1 MKLTELYQQL
11 NGDYA
16 DACRRLLSEKMVA
29 RFVIKFPDDPS
40 MQNLR
45 DAVAAGDIESSFRAV
60 HTLKGVSG
68 ILAFTSLYQAA
79 WNLTEQLR
87 PRLDQADPE
96 LLAKVEDEYANT
108 LAALKAYMENP
119 E

>member
-1 MKLTELYQQL
+1 MKLSELYSRL
-11 NGDYA
+11 NGDFA
-16 DACRRLLSEKMVA
+16 DACSRLLSEKMVA
-29 RFVIKFPDDPS
+29 RFVVKFPEDPS

-45 DAVAAGDIESSFRAV
+45 DAVAAGDIETSFRSA

-68 ILAFTSLYQAA
+68 ILAFTALYKAA

-87 PRLDQADPE
+87 PRQNQADPE
-96 LLAKVEDEYANT
+96 LLAEVEKEYGKT
-108 LAALKAYMENP
+108 VAALKEYAENP